1 MSRVTKQMANAYK
14 KVSCSCIGMAGV
26 FATEYGIDLEK
37 AVRLIGREMIRFADE
52 LKGEDADGII
62 EKINGNSNSI

>member
-14 KVSCSCIGMAGV
+14 SVSCSCIGMAGA

-37 AVRLIGREMIRFADE
+37 AVRLIGRDLIRFADE
-52 LKGEDADGII
+52 LKGVDIDGIV
-62 EKINGNSNSI
+62 EKINGNSNNF